1 MFIRSM
7 FFVFLLGSSSI
18 AEESYDDLRLGDL
31 IDRCLVALEGNGNAV
46 PFAEE
51 LRTRRN
57 FNLGPTNQ
65 QRGLQ
70 CLETVYSERFSY
82 EDRRFVSKTQVLALQ
97 KMVEDQKAREDAL
110 ALRRSLRRQAV
121 LQALVEV
128 CFEEYSRD
136 RFRALTSQQ
145 CQEVFFE
152 TGLPEE

>member
-1 MFIRSM
+1 MFIRSV

-18 AEESYDDLRLGDL
+18 AEESYDDLRLGEL
-31 IDRCLVALEGNGNAV
+31 IDRCLVALGGNGDAV
-46 PFAEE
+46 PFADE
-51 LRTRRN
+51 LRARRN
-57 FNLGPTNQ
+57 FNLGSANQ
-65 QRGLQ
+65 QKGLQ
-70 CLETVYSERFSY
+70 CLETVYSEQFSY

-97 KMVEDQKAREDAL
+97 KMVKDQKAREDAL
-110 ALRRSLRRQAV
+110 ALRRNLRRQAV

-152 TGLPEE
+152 TGLPEG